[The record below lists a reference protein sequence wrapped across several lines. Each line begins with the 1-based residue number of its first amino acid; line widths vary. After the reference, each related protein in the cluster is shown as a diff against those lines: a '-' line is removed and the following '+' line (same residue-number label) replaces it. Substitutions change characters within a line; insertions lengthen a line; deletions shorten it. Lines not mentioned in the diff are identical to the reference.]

1 MEFPAAVRVASGSLS
16 LILALV
22 TGFPSAIVI
31 IAMVK
36 NPLHLTQKPVERIV
50 LFMVAL
56 FFLAATILPYFG
68 VTEILRGAN
77 GEETAESFPTFVS
90 VVVDFL
96 IGGKLLLFLLF
107 NIERFAAYAYP
118 HLHRSRFTK
127 RSTTLLC
134 VLVVA
139 LSFLFSLLAVTGIHE
154 RIYDGVFIHLFASCS
169 WLALAAITGLTYR
182 KIKYRKTRVLPG
194 DVAIQDRLPHL
205 RERAEMERVRYALG
219 AQKYLL
225 QVAIWFFPFML
236 SILTWY
242 IVKFINTVN
251 NDLLETNAGFF
262 WQRFCVPLAFITDPC
277 LPLFMIFNEYART
290 VRTIF
295 CTK

>member
-1 MEFPAAVRVASGSLS
+1 MEFPATVRVASGSLS

-22 TGFPSAIVI
+22 TGFASAIII

-36 NPLHLTQKPVERIV
+36 NPLHLPQKPVERIV
-50 LFMVAL
+50 LFLIAL

-77 GEETAESFPTFVS
+77 GDETAESFPNFVS

-96 IGGKLLLFLLF
+96 IGGKLLLCLLF

-134 VLVVA
+134 LLVVT
-139 LSFLFSLLAVTGIHE
+139 LSFLFSLLALSGIHE
-154 RIYDGVFIHLFASCS
+154 RIYDGLFIHLFASCS
-169 WLALAAITGLTYR
+169 WLALAAITCLTYR
-182 KIKYRKTRVLPG
+182 KIKYRKTRVLP
-194 DVAIQDRLPHL
+194 DEAIQDHLPHL
-205 RERAEMERVRYALG
+205 RERADMERARHALG

-225 QVAIWFFPFML
+225 QFARWFFPFML

-251 NDLLETNAGFF
+251 NGLLETNAGFF
-262 WQRFCVPLAFITDPC
+262 WQRFCIPLAFITDPC
-277 LPLFMIFNEYART
+277 LPLFMIFTEYART